1 MASIPRTDTPGYRQL
16 HERVENALDRLQE
29 APDIEFKESASWAT
43 LKWTII
49 KTALAMG
56 NLQDGGIL
64 VVGVSQRA
72 GQVPLAGISG
82 TDLETYDP
90 DIVADQFGSYIS
102 PGIEFT
108 LVQMPYREKDYLA
121 FEFQEFREIPLV
133 CMRRGPDGEG
143 LEAGVVYVRPREGRP
158 RNTKVT
164 DAAQMREL
172 LDLAGMKAAGR
183 IIEHGIRAGLEFPA
197 GARPLTVIEQFER
210 ELGGL

>member
-29 APDIEFKESASWAT
+29 APDIEFKESASWTT
-43 LKWTII
+43 LRWKII

-56 NLQDGGIL
+56 NLRDGGLLI
-64 VVGVSQRA
+64 VGVAERTGQEQRT
-72 GQVPLAGISG
+72 GISQ
-82 TDLETYDP
+82 TDLETYDR
-90 DIVADQFGSYIS
+90 DNIADQFGSYIS

-108 LVQMPYREKDYLA
+108 LVQAPYREKDYLA

-133 CMRRGPDGEG
+133 CKRRGPDGEG

>member
-29 APDIEFKESASWAT
+29 APGIEFKESASWDT
-43 LKWTII
+43 LKWKII

-56 NLQDGGIL
+56 NLRDGGIL
-64 VVGVSQRA
+64 IVGVSQRA
-72 GQVPLAGISG
+72 GQQPLAGIG
-82 TDLETYDP
+82 EADLATYDP
-90 DIVADQFGSYIS
+90 DIVSDQFERFIS
-102 PGIEFT
+102 PEIEFT
-108 LVQMPYREKDYLA
+108 LVRVPYRDSTYLT

-133 CMRRGPDGEG
+133 CKRRGPDGEG

-172 LDLAGMKAAGR
+172 LDLAADKAARR
-183 IIEHGIRAGLEFPA
+183 IIERGVRAGLEFPA
-197 GARPLTVIEQFER
+197 GDRPRTVIEQFER
-210 ELGGL
+210 ELEGL

>member
-29 APDIEFKESASWAT
+29 APDIEFKESASWDA
-43 LKWTII
+43 LKWKII

-72 GQVPLAGISG
+72 GQAPLTGISE
-82 TDLETYDP
+82 TDLVTYDP
-90 DIVADQFGSYIS
+90 DNRADQFGRFIS
-102 PGIEFT
+102 PEIGFT
-108 LVQMPYREKDYLA
+108 LVQVPYRGNDYLA

-133 CMRRGPDGEG
+133 CKRRGEG

-158 RNTKVT
+158 RSTKVT

-172 LDLAGMKAAGR
+172 LDLAADKAARR
-183 IIEHGIRAGLEFPA
+183 IIERGIRAGLEFPA
-197 GARPLTVIEQFER
+197 RDSLPAVIEQFER
-210 ELGGL
+210 ELEGL

>member
-29 APDIEFKESASWAT
+29 APDIEFKESASWDPLRWST
-43 LKWTII
+43 V

-72 GQVPLAGISG
+72 GQVPLTGISE
-82 TDLETYDP
+82 TDLATYDP
-90 DIVADQFGSYIS
+90 DNIADQLASFIS
-102 PGIEFT
+102 PSIELT
-108 LVQMPYREKDYLA
+108 LVQAPYREKDYLA

-133 CMRRGPDGEG
+133 CKRRGPDGEG
-143 LEAGVVYVRPREGRP
+143 LEAGVVYIRPREGRP
-158 RNTKVT
+158 RSTKVT

-172 LDLAGMKAAGR
+172 LDLAGMKAARR
-183 IIEHGIRAGLEFPA
+183 IIERGIGAGLEFPV

-210 ELGGL
+210 ELEGL

>member
-16 HERVENALDRLQE
+16 HARVENALDRLQE

-43 LKWTII
+43 LKWKII

-72 GQVPLAGISG
+72 GQVPLTGITE
-82 TDLETYDP
+82 TDLATYDP
-90 DIVADQFGSYIS
+90 DNIADQFRRFIS
-102 PGIEFT
+102 PEIGFT
-108 LVQMPYREKDYLA
+108 LVQVPYRGNDYLA

-133 CMRRGPDGEG
+133 CKRGGEG
-143 LEAGVVYVRPREGRP
+143 LEAGVVYVRPRVGRP
-158 RNTKVT
+158 RSTKVT
-164 DAAQMREL
+164 GAAQMREL
-172 LDLAGMKAAGR
+172 LDLAADKAARR
-183 IIEHGIRAGLEFPA
+183 IIERGIRAGLEFPA

-210 ELGGL
+210 ELEGL